1 MFHRGAVKKKHYP
14 DMDKDKNQNNSRKCK
29 KKKGLRHDLEA
40 TTDCS
45 LLIAYFDLLKV

>member
-14 DMDKDKNQNNSRKCK
+14 DMDKDKNQNN
-29 KKKGLRHDLEA
+29 LEA